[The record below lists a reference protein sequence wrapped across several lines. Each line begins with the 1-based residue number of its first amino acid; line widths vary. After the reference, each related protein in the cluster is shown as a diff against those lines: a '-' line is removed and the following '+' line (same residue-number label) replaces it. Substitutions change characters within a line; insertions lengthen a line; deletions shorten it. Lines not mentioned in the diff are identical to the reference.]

1 MSMINSIRCA
11 GASVPAQSRRP
22 AFRPARPPAS
32 AATTA
37 DVRINLSQAARS
49 ARTAGASDRDSAG
62 GNRSGINPALDAY
75 IVANVVAIDSP
86 AQQASLQIRNMF
98 RDNWGQDV
106 DPDHT
111 FLTTLKYIDHGTNGV
126 KPAEIVRSISLTR
139 AMLSNAQE
147 SASGEGSWQAF
158 DRHGGP
164 RFALVP
170 ELPTVGDAIN
180 RMPALLAPVLRLA
193 QAANPMM
200 QLQPG
205 VHTYEAIYRVGAT
218 PRYDHTTQ
226 LDVAPQALRAAIW
239 NMDPGKTHAHY
250 LDQFWR
256 THEAA
261 YPLLAKLAYVQA
273 YQLQF
278 QEGTLSATGRALAAR
293 LAGLEADLQWRD
305 LTLDELRMPYHADSG
320 LDAGLLDIHGY
331 QATDILYATDK
342 KHHTTLLYLPG
353 NSSPLHEFESPAAM
367 KSWIASQARDD
378 SKRAALLSHF
388 KLADRPDGYSWAGVD
403 EALQGL
409 AAWPAVRHASGGLL
423 SFNRATFSGY
433 WNPQRYIN
441 QEAGRGGDPFTAL
454 ARQQK
459 IRSYADAA
467 LLVRSDRD
475 VGKANASRYL
485 EAAAMVLAPLA
496 LLVPGAGLAVDAAL
510 LSIGVAEIGIGA
522 DDVAHGKLASGQG
535 RIAFGLL
542 NALPVAATVT
552 ARSALQAGTDISNDI
567 VSSIGEAPVDMPLD
581 VAVDAP
587 ATTVIDTRLLPYVSS
602 RQRAGLQMD
611 AQGMYWIAQRPYAAI
626 GEHLFQIQRQGPGY
640 RVLAEGDMVAGFNA
654 PLLRRRADG
663 IWQLA
668 PTAGLRGGGD
678 VDDVSS
684 FSTSS
689 SVDNAP
695 PISRAPLAQAQ
706 SNSNSFSSSSSELAG
721 ISDAGMDARAAES
734 ASGTPP
740 EATVAVAG
748 SSGKRRFSYTRLAP
762 PVRTDVPPEVMQSEA
777 QAIYDEVRKLY
788 KKGAKSS
795 NKLHLNAT
803 GDVIAADRARQQEAG
818 IMLKKFV
825 RHPNRSSDVAAA
837 ERLRIG
843 NCYEMAR
850 SVIWRAQ
857 QQGLPVRLGYI
868 AEGGDHFF
876 AVVGDQLP
884 GRVRHIGELQKAW
897 VADPWSGIFAP
908 AAEYEDRFVA
918 KMNKWTQ
925 NNKVVC
931 FHGNWMHANDPRW
944 LDSVIGKFK
953 TIEPISYTPVN
964 TKAGSQVASRLARCC
979 GKPFC

>member
-11 GASVPAQSRRP
+11 GSSVPAQTRHP
-22 AFRPARPPAS
+22 AFRPARTPAPV
-32 AATTA
+32 ATTA
-37 DVRINLSQAARS
+37 DVRVSLSQAARS
-49 ARTAGASDRDSAG
+49 PRSAGAGDGPA
-62 GNRSGINPALDAY
+62 GNRLGSNPDLDAY
-75 IVANVVAIDSP
+75 IAANAAAVVSP
-86 AQQASLQIRNMF
+86 AQQASTQIRNMF
-98 RDNWGQDV
+98 RDNWGLEV

-111 FLTTLKYIDHGTNGV
+111 FLTTLKYLDDGINGV

-147 SASGEGSWQAF
+147 QASGEGSWQAF

-170 ELPTVGDAIN
+170 TLPTVGDAIS

-193 QAANPMM
+193 QATNPML

-205 VHTYEAIYRVGAT
+205 VHTYEAIYRVDAT

-239 NMDPGKTHAHY
+239 NMDPGKTQACY
-250 LDQFWR
+250 LDQFWLA
-256 THEAA
+256 HEAA

-278 QEGTLSATGRALAAR
+278 QEGSLSAAGQALAAR
-293 LAGLEADLQWRD
+293 LAGLSADRQWRD
-305 LTLDELRMPYHADSG
+305 LTLDALRMPYRTDSG

-353 NSSPLHEFESPAAM
+353 NSSPLHEFENPAAM
-367 KSWIASQARDD
+367 KSWIALQARDD
-378 SKRAALLSHF
+378 HKRAALLSHF
-388 KLADRPDGYSWAGVD
+388 KLADRPDGYTWAGVD

-441 QEAGRGGDPFTAL
+441 QEAGSGGDPFAAL

-475 VGKANASRYL
+475 VGKATASRYL

-496 LLVPGAGLAVDAAL
+496 LLVPGAGLAIDAAL
-510 LSIGVAEIGIGA
+510 LSIGAAEIGIGA
-522 DDVAHGKLASGQG
+522 DDVVHGKLATGQG

-542 NALPVAATVT
+542 NALPVAATVVT
-552 ARSALQAGTDISNDI
+552 RSVLPAGADISNDI
-567 VSSIGEAPVDMPLD
+567 VGSGMGEAPVATPLEVP
-581 VAVDAP
+581 VAAP
-587 ATTVIDTRLLPYVSS
+587 AGTAIDARLLPYASR

-640 RVLAEGDMVAGFNA
+640 RVLADGDMVAHFNA

-663 IWQLA
+663 LWELA
-668 PTAGLRGGGD
+668 PSAGLRGGGD
-678 VDDVSS
+678 VEDVSS
-684 FSTSS
+684 FSSS
-689 SVDNAP
+689 SADNTI
-695 PISRAPLAQAQ
+695 PIPRAPLAQAQ
-706 SNSNSFSSSSSELAG
+706 RNSNSVSSSSSELAG
-721 ISDAGMDARAAES
+721 ISDAGIDTGNAAS
-734 ASGTPP
+734 ATGTPP
-740 EATVAVAG
+740 VAVAG
-748 SSGKRRFSYTRLAP
+748 SSKRHFSYAQLAP
-762 PVRTDVPPEVMQSEA
+762 PVRADLPPDIMQSEA
-777 QAIYDEVRKLY
+777 KAIYDEVRKLY
-788 KKGAKSS
+788 KKGVKSS
-795 NKLHLNAT
+795 NKLHLNDT
-803 GDVIAADRARQQEAG
+803 GDVLEKELARQKEAG

-825 RHPNRSSDVAAA
+825 RPPNRSSDVAAA

-857 QQGLPVRLGYI
+857 QQGLPVRLSYI

-876 AVVGDQLP
+876 AIIGDQLP
-884 GRVRHIGELQKAW
+884 ERVRHINELPQAW

-908 AAEYEDRFVA
+908 AAEYEERFVT

-925 NNKVVC
+925 NNKVIC
-931 FHGNWMHANDPRW
+931 FQGDWMYPNDPRW
-944 LDSVIGKFK
+944 LNSVIGKFK
-953 TIEPISYTPVN
+953 TIEPVSYTPVN
-964 TKAGSQVASRLARCC
+964 TRAGSEVSSRLARCC
-979 GKPFC
+979 MRPFC